1 MMLLIDQY
9 GDLPSVVFFL
19 GRVMVFPIFRSHQN
33 HIKKCSQRRTQTFHR
48 ILWLDPGPRL
58 PKRGKQALWLNDVAS
73 TLQSYLESLSHEIYN
88 SKSSIMLFWIK
99 LDPKISISTT
109 SEQIVVFW
117 INRDLSKGARQF
129 FHLPKCSVSVWNMCI
144 ITYWTRST
152 LVNRLCLVSLVAK
165 SMCFLVSIQL
175 SEISIQLP
183 VFIAQH
189 PMS

>member
-109 SEQIVVFW
+109 FWTNCSFLNQQRPIKRGPSIFSPAKMLRVCVEYVHNYILNKIYPCKSPMFSEF
-117 INRDLSKGARQF
+117 GG
-129 FHLPKCSVSVWNMCI
+129 
-144 ITYWTRST
+144 
-152 LVNRLCLVSLVAK
+152 
-165 SMCFLVSIQL
+165 
-175 SEISIQLP
+175 
-183 VFIAQH
+183 
-189 PMS
+189 